1 MAAATAARRA
11 ASVAVLVSLL
21 AAGCGEGGGKP
32 SDETPS
38 TSAARHPATRAPS
51 GQAMSGTFN
60 SSDIGWIQLMIAM
73 DDQAALLLD
82 LVPGRSSDAAVEK
95 WAEPVATAYRG
106 ELVRLRGLLARAGVP
121 DTNPHEGHD
130 MPGMVTE
137 DELRAIERAKDA
149 TFDAQFLAAM
159 REHLDQAAK
168 IAHSERSAGADPATK
183 KLAASVERTSHT
195 RRARLPRPFG
205 SQAGGKAAAADPAR
219 SVASSQG
226 RPLRPAPLRTGAT
239 RSVPFTRSSPV

>member
-1 MAAATAARRA
+1 MTAATAVRRA
-11 ASVAVLVSLL
+11 ASVAVLVVLL
-21 AAGCGEGGGKP
+21 AAGCGEGSGKP
-32 SDETPS
+32 SGEAPS
-38 TSAARHPATRAPS
+38 TSAARHPATGAPS
-51 GQAMSGTFN
+51 GQATSGTFN

-73 DDQAALLLD
+73 DDQVVLLLD

-95 WAEPVATAYRG
+95 WAKPVATACRG
-106 ELVRLRGLLARAGVP
+106 ELVRLRKLLARAGVP

-137 DELRAIERAKDA
+137 DELRTIERAKGTA
-149 TFDAQFLAAM
+149 FDALFLAAM

-195 RRARLPRPFG
+195 WRARLP
-205 SQAGGKAAAADPAR
+205 
-219 SVASSQG
+219 
-226 RPLRPAPLRTGAT
+226 
-239 RSVPFTRSSPV
+239 

>member
-168 IAHSERSAGADPATK
+168 IAHSERSAAPTRPPRSWPRAWNGHRTPGAPASPAPSALRRGAK
-183 KLAASVERTSHT
+183 RRRPT
-195 RRARLPRPFG
+195 RR
-205 SQAGGKAAAADPAR
+205 
-219 SVASSQG
+219 G
-226 RPLRPAPLRTGAT
+226 RW
-239 RSVPFTRSSPV
+239 PVRRDGPCGPPP